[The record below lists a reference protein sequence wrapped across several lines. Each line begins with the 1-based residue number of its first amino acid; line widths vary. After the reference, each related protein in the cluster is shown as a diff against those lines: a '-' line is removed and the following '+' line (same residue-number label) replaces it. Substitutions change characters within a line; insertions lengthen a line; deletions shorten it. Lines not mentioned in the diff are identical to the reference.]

1 MGGRGTYASGNNVP
15 FTYKTVGKFG
25 GIKILQGLQ
34 GKHGLP
40 EESHKSS
47 AYISLNSNGTVKQ
60 IRIYNKDHTA
70 RLDVEKSVH
79 NGKLFLHAHDY
90 VGGNRQRARDL
101 TAEEYAKYIKYFG
114 GK

>member
-1 MGGRGTYASGNNVP
+1 MGGRGSFGAGKKVP
-15 FTYKTVGKFG
+15 FTYKTVGKFC
-25 GIKILQGLQ
+25 GIKILQ

-79 NGKLFLHAHDY
+79 NGKPFLHAHDY